1 MQLRRWAAPLLLA
14 MSLSAYAQGKVEEV
28 EWQEAEAPPPPAFDL
43 SRLLPFE
50 VSAMSSLKFGIDPQ
64 TLSIGKDGILRY
76 VMVATNTSGAMNA
89 MYEGIRCNTGE
100 YKTYARY
107 YPGSGWTKASSAEWQ
122 PLRGTRSTSTY
133 YFSKQG
139 GCPDGGPAVRIDEVL
154 HELKRSTYIKFDHN

>member
-1 MQLRRWAAPLLLA
+1 MRHRRWVALLLLA
-14 MSLSAYAQGKVEEV
+14 ASLGAHAQGKVEVAEWKEV
-28 EWQEAEAPPPPAFDL
+28 EAPPPPAFDA
-43 SRLLPFE
+43 SRVLPFE

-76 VMVATNTSGAMNA
+76 VMVATNSSGAMNA
-89 MYEGIRCNTGE
+89 MYEGIRCSTGE

-107 YPGSGWTKASSAEWQ
+107 YPGSGWNKASSAQWQ

-139 GCPDGGPAVRIDEVL
+139 GCPDSGPAVRIDEVL